1 MRAAVHTAPNEPL
14 RLENVE
20 HADPADDEVLV
31 EVTSCG
37 ACHSDLHVNKGEL
50 PFPTPAV
57 LGHEVAGVV
66 AGTGRAVSGLS
77 PGDRV
82 VTSFIMP
89 CGRCAQCAAGNE
101 EICLEF
107 FAHNRAKGQLYDG
120 RSRLS
125 FPDGTPVWMYSMGG
139 LAERVVTPATSVY
152 RVPEGVELSDVAAVG
167 CSTMTAYGALRHAAD
182 IRVGDKVAVI
192 AAGGVGSALIQL
204 ARVFGASEIIAVD
217 IGTEKLEAA
226 VRLGATATVNSAEVT
241 DPAEAIR
248 EHTGGRG
255 VDVAFEALGSTTTFE
270 VARDSVVEG
279 GQVVV
284 VGIAPPGSTGEVNL
298 ATIARRKLRVQGS
311 YGAKPRR
318 DMPVLLDL
326 VARGLLRP
334 QDTVSG
340 HYSLDEVNEAF
351 GALDR
356 GEIRGR
362 AVIDV
367 ARQSE

>member
-1 MRAAVHTAPNEPL
+1 MRAAVHTAANEPL
-14 RLENVE
+14 RIEE
-20 HADPADDEVLV
+20 IEAERPAEGEVAID
-31 EVTSCG
+31 VTSCG
-37 ACHSDLHVNKGEL
+37 ACHSDLHVLKGEL

-57 LGHEVAGVV
+57 LGHEVAGVISEL
-66 AGTGRAVSGLS
+66 GSSVSGLEV
-77 PGDRV
+77 GDRV

-107 FAHNRAKGQLYDG
+107 FAYNRAKGQLYDG
-120 RSRLS
+120 RTRLS
-125 FPDGTPVWMYSMGG
+125 RGGGEPVWMYSMGG
-139 LAERVVTPATSVY
+139 LAQRAVTPATSVY
-152 RVPEGVELSDVAAVG
+152 RVPDGVELTDVAAVG

-182 IRVGDKVAVI
+182 VRVGDTVAVV

-204 ARVFGASEIIAVD
+204 ARVFGAAEIIAVD
-217 IGTEKLEAA
+217 VAAEKLEAA
-226 VRLGATATVNSAEVT
+226 RELGATSTVNSTET
-241 DPAEAIR
+241 DPATAVR
-248 EHTGGRG
+248 ELTGGRG
-255 VDVAFEALGSTTTFE
+255 VDVAFEALGSSRTFE

-284 VGIAPPGSTGEVNL
+284 VGIAPPGDTGELNL
-298 ATIARRKLRVQGS
+298 GTIARRKLQVKGS

-334 QDTVSG
+334 QDAISE
-340 HYSLDEVNEAF
+340 HYPLDQAAEAF
-351 GALDR
+351 AALDR

-367 ARQSE
+367 A